1 MRKILII
8 GLISLIYSATFGQS
22 SESSLPYRFIK
33 KEIKGFMK
41 LKPGQFKKSF
51 YNRGLSLCKKYK
63 YNSDNELTAGQNIDG
78 NMLFRF
84 TSSDNEETAV
94 ITDSTGRMIEAI
106 AYLNNEENKPYNTII
121 DAMTEKE
128 YEVYGNSG
136 EFGAAVKYITPN
148 ESWIEVFAKRKGEDK
163 SPILILFFSEKLKFL
178 REEEKE

>member
-1 MRKILII
+1 MKKILVI
-8 GLISLIYSATFGQS
+8 GLICLIYSATFGQS
-22 SESSLPYRFIK
+22 SESSLPFRFVK

-41 LKPGQFKKSF
+41 LKPSQFKKSF
-51 YNRGLSLCKKYK
+51 YNKGLSLCKKYK

-78 NMLFRF
+78 SMLFRF

-94 ITDSTGRMIEAI
+94 ITDSTGRMIEVI
-106 AYLNNEENKPYNTII
+106 VYLNEEYKPYNTIV

-128 YEVYGNSG
+128 YEVYSNSG
-136 EFGAAVKYITPN
+136 EFGAATKYITPD

-163 SPILILFFSEKLKFL
+163 SPVLILFFSEKLKFL